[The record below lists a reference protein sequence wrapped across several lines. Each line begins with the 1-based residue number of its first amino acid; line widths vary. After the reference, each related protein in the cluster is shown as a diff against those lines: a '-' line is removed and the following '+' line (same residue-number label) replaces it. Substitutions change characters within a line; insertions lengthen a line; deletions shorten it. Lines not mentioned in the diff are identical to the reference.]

1 MSNLFGRIKDTIQK
15 LKSVADQPV
24 PAPPGTEPVSFEVV
38 VDEFRHPTL
47 RPEDFNYV
55 GLAEMAST
63 IRKAGM
69 TRFLLY
75 MLYNGKFRHVEP
87 YSFRRGKQGLLFFG
101 FDIQAND
108 MRSFYLTKIQQL
120 KMTDIPFSPRWVI
133 EL

>member
-1 MSNLFGRIKDTIQK
+1 MPNLFGRIKDVVQK

-24 PAPPGTEPVSFEVV
+24 PAPPDTEAVSFEAVV
-38 VDEFRHPTL
+38 EEFQHPTL

-55 GLAEMAST
+55 GLAEMAAT

-69 TRFLLY
+69 TRFLVY
-75 MLYNGKFRHVEP
+75 MLYNNKFRYVEP
-87 YSFRRGKQGLLFFG
+87 YSFRRGKKGLLFFG
-101 FDIQAND
+101 HDIQAND
-108 MRSFYLTKIQQL
+108 IRSFYLLKISQL